1 MAYPAMAQT
10 ATIRYRAGLRPGF
23 GWARTDSATRAGIS
37 PAAPGCRE
45 AAAGAGY
52 ALLRKDPSSHG
63 IADPARSTPAQGR
76 TSSVS
81 G

>member
-1 MAYPAMAQT
+1 M
-10 ATIRYRAGLRPGF
+10 RPGF
-23 GWARTDSATRAGIS
+23 GLGANGFSYPRRVS
-37 PAAPGCRE
+37 PAAPACRGA

-52 ALLRKDPSSHG
+52 ALLRSDPSSHG
-63 IADPARSTPAQGR
+63 AADPARSTPAHGR